1 MKFYMW
7 TLSIYS
13 IVATVL
19 IVMLAMQNRDLK
31 QGGPGAGPPQTVNY
45 DETYEI
51 PVGRSPVRGDQSAPV
66 TITVFSEFECPFCA
80 KSNEVLN
87 QIVSDKPDR
96 VRVVYKSFPLDRHA
110 NARPAAAAAYA
121 AGEQGKFWEMH
132 DLLYLLQDG
141 LNEEELI
148 NAAASLNLDMATFE
162 ADMDVARWKDVIDA
176 DQELGLK
183 VGVTGT
189 PTFFV
194 NGVRLPSYAFLEEAV
209 SRFLEGS

>member
-19 IVMLAMQNRDLK
+19 IVMLAMQNRELK
-31 QGGPGAGPPQTVNY
+31 QGPGGGPPQTVNY
-45 DETYEI
+45 DETFNLPI
-51 PVGRSPVRGDQSAPV
+51 GDSPVLGDANAPV
-66 TITVFSEFECPFCA
+66 TVTVFSEFECPFCA
-80 KSNEVLN
+80 KSNEVLT
-87 QIVSDKPDR
+87 QLVTDKPDQI
-96 VRVVYKSFPLDRHA
+96 RVVYKSFPLDRHV
-110 NARPAAAAAYA
+110 NARPAAAAAFA

-132 DLLYLLQDG
+132 DMLYLLQDA
-141 LNEEELI
+141 LEETEYL
-148 NAAASLNLDMATFE
+148 NAAASLNLDMEQFK
-162 ADMDVARWKDVIDA
+162 ADMDEARWRDRIDA
-176 DQELGLK
+176 DQELALK

-209 SRFLEGS
+209 SHFIEGS